1 MSVLTDNKL
10 EAALHFVRDNPAQE
24 KPFWH
29 TLLESDVFVLGSLEE
44 AGAGMVAIQNGLASY
59 GTSAIPFFSSYE
71 VLEQSVDASRSYL
84 TMPAKTLFELT
95 LGAHYVL
102 NPRSENR
109 REFSAN
115 QIKDLL
121 AGHLTKPAVAATVA
135 TPAAV
140 EEQNL
145 GSRFRSILGLRKS

>member
-1 MSVLTDNKL
+1 MSELTENKL
-10 EAALHFVRDNPAQE
+10 EATLRHASATPEQE
-24 KPFWH
+24 KSFWH
-29 TLLESDVFVLGSLEE
+29 ALLESELLVLGDTDQNTGS
-44 AGAGMVAIQNGLASY
+44 VVIQNGLASY

-84 TMPAKTLFELT
+84 KMPAKTLFELT
-95 LGAHYVL
+95 PGAHYVL

-135 TPAAV
+135 TPAAA